1 MEIQLIKHETLVN
14 QYCLLIV
21 IDFEEYTCDINGQTF
36 DSSIIELECIPDAIR
51 EGFSKLCTERKIDEN
66 LVIDTLFTFSEDKN
80 MLHVNIE
87 LVHKKGM
94 RLKAT
99 KENLEFDLK
108 KSKPNANLKMERILK
123 EFERSLNI
131 NVIPE
136 NSLNLYVTIFAEK
149 KICYVKKDASIPADI
164 GENGPHFLIGSDY
177 NIDPIFLNELL
188 SHDDALRQTFS
199 NRTYSQEKMNMKL
212 KSSIDQ
218 YFESAQIYELVLNFV
233 GKNYYVNFFKVLNKG
248 RKILVNYNP
257 DLQPVKRLFIVA
269 ENIYRYR
276 FQKADKYVIIQE
288 FAVEKKQSNY
298 HSRVEIVH
306 IGDNYMIIE
315 NGFLAK
321 NRIIHL
327 KNNII
332 IDTNENGFLHKI
344 VYSPPQSSKT
354 MIYNF
359 SGEMESPS
367 TFIRMTFFEGN
378 LIMMSLN
385 TPEPL
390 PLQPGVSYLLQIK
403 QGGAEERFYTITE
416 KLTNRTTKHQNQ
428 AADSGF
434 EKHASPIH
442 HQPAPSSE

>member
-14 QYCLLIV
+14 QYSLVIV
-21 IDFEEYTCDINGQTF
+21 IDFEEYSCDINGQTF

-51 EGFSKLCTERKIDEN
+51 EGFSNISTDRKIDEN
-66 LVIDTLFTFSEDKN
+66 LVIETLFTFSEDKN
-80 MLHVNIE
+80 MLHVNIQ
-87 LVHKKGM
+87 LVHKKGA

-108 KSKPNANLKMERILK
+108 KSKDKSNLKMESIFK
-123 EFERSLNI
+123 EFQRSMNI
-131 NVIPE
+131 NVIAE
-136 NSLNLYVTIFAEK
+136 NSFNLYVTIFSEK
-149 KICYVKKDASIPADI
+149 KICYIKKDESITAHI
-164 GENGPHFLIGSDY
+164 RENGPHFLIGSD
-177 NIDPIFLNELL
+177 NTIDPRFLNELL
-188 SHDDALRQTFS
+188 SHDDALNQILS
-199 NRTYSQEKMNMKL
+199 SRTYSQEMISMKL
-212 KSSIDQ
+212 KSTIDQ
-218 YFESAQIYELVLNFV
+218 YFESAQIYELVLNYV
-233 GKNYYVNFFKVLNKG
+233 VKNYYVNFFKVLNKG
-248 RKILVNYNP
+248 RKILVNYNA
-257 DLQPVKRLFIVA
+257 DLQPVKRVFIVA

-276 FQKADKYVIIQE
+276 FQKTDKYLIIQE

-306 IGDNYMIIE
+306 IGDNYMILE

-344 VYSPPQSSKT
+344 VYRPPQSLKT
-354 MIYNF
+354 MLYNF
-359 SGEMESPS
+359 SGEIESPS
-367 TFIRMTFFEGN
+367 TFIRMTFFEGT

-403 QGGAEERFYTITE
+403 QGGTEEHFYTITE
-416 KLTNRTTKHQNQ
+416 KLTNRTTKHQTPS
-428 AADSGF
+428 ADSVF
-434 EKHASPIH
+434 EKHASPIPL
-442 HQPAPSSE
+442 QFSSPSE